1 MKHSFLSMTRTVA
14 LGAAVMLPLAACGGD
29 AEEGAEAQAVAV
41 ATEPAVA
48 AAPAGGATAAVAPQQ
63 PATQYA
69 FGNSAAEA
77 QQCQQKV
84 QQELD
89 QAAAGTDVANANTRA
104 GAGTNPAFAK
114 QEGWFPETSEFR
126 DGAILPCNRIVVYY
140 GNPNSTRMGALG
152 EFPKD
157 EMLSRL
163 RRQVDAYKQA
173 DPNTPVV
180 PGLHMVAVVAQGDK
194 GPSGHYRTIARD
206 EDVNK
211 VYGWAKEVDGIF
223 FVDIQVGTDNIRNL
237 LPRFDWILKN
247 PDVHLA
253 VDPEFMMKDGSKPGT
268 KIGTMSAA
276 DINYVTEHVAK
287 LVREHNLPPKVVIIH
302 RFTQRMVTNYEDI
315 VRRPEVQLVI
325 HMDGWGEPWLKRDS
339 YRDYMVKEPVQYPG
353 IKIFYGNDT
362 RGDSQLMT
370 PNDVMALWPKPLYVQ
385 YQ

>member
-1 MKHSFLSMTRTVA
+1 MKHSLLSMARTVA
-14 LGAAVMLPLAACGGD
+14 LGAAVVFPLAACGGD
-29 AEEGAEAQAVAV
+29 GGDGAEAQAA
-41 ATEPAVA
+41 
-48 AAPAGGATAAVAPQQ
+48 AGGDTAAVAV
-63 PATQYA
+63 PAGGDTAAGAAQGPAPQYA
-69 FGNSAAEA
+69 IGNSAAEA
-77 QQCQQKV
+77 QQCQQKL

-89 QAAAGTDVANANTRA
+89 QAAAATDVSNANTRA

-114 QEGWFPETSEFR
+114 QEGWFPETTEFR
-126 DGAILPCNRIVVYY
+126 DGAILPCSRIVVYY

-163 RRQVDAYKQA
+163 RRQVDAYRQA

-180 PGLHMVAVVAQGDK
+180 PGLHMVAVVAQGDA
-194 GPSGHYRTIARD
+194 GPSGHYRAIARD
-206 EDVNK
+206 ADVEK
-211 VYGWAKEVDGIF
+211 VYGWAKEINGIF

-253 VDPEFMMKDGSKPGT
+253 VDPEFMMKDGSRPGA

-276 DINYVTEHVAK
+276 DINYVTEHVAN
-287 LVREHNLPPKVVIIH
+287 LVRQHNLPPKVVIIH
-302 RFTQRMVTNYEDI
+302 RFTQRMVTNYQDI

-325 HMDGWGEPWLKRDS
+325 HMDGWGAPWLKRDS

-362 RGDSQLMT
+362 RGESQLMT
-370 PNDVMALWPKPLYVQ
+370 PNDVLALWPRPLYIQ